1 MQHNGV
7 LVDRHSNVSI
17 HRRTGGNC
25 NPGHPA
31 HRTTTITTSGPQ
43 STTTAA
49 TTFCV
54 PEAPRDAGLG
64 AVGEDVVYHDADDEV
79 AGLDTVEENLMQP
92 RRT

>member
-1 MQHNGV
+1 M
-7 LVDRHSNVSI
+7 SI
-17 HRRTGGNC
+17 RSLQVIVTADYLHGIF
-25 NPGHPA
+25 PGHPA

-43 STTTAA
+43 STTTSA